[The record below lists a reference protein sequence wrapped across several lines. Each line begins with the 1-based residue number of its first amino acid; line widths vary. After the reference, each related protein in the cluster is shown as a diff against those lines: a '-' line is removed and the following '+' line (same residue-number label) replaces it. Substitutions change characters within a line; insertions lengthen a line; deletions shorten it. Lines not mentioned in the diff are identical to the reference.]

1 MLDSQ
6 RVSRTNL
13 LHGAGMMVFG
23 LLFGAAIGA
32 APYPRLAL
40 GAHIQFTT
48 NGVMFLV
55 AGLVIAHAGLGRG
68 RLSQLV
74 LTLAPWG
81 AWVMAL
87 SEAANSWWGAAKTL
101 PIAAAQAGATGA
113 APWQE
118 NIVLAAH
125 VIGALAVLAFWIV
138 ILAELWRGRM
148 EKG

>member
-1 MLDSQ
+1 MSDSQ
-6 RVSRTNL
+6 HVSRVNL
-13 LHGAGMMVFG
+13 LHGAALMLFG

-68 RLSQLV
+68 KLSKLV
-74 LTLAPWG
+74 LTFAPWG
-81 AWVMAL
+81 AWVMGL
-87 SEAANSWWGAAKTL
+87 SEAVNSWWGASKTL

-125 VIGALAVLAFWIV
+125 AVGALAVLAFWV
-138 ILAELWRGRM
+138 AILLGLIQSGRN
-148 EKG
+148 KG